1 MGSKEAKPIH
11 PPQNSTKKKAGVV
24 QSEIIKEAN
33 PEYQKPSQSPT
44 PEPVQTV
51 PEEEDL
57 NPQKSSTQDA
67 EFQKMELTG
76 QTSALIVRDEVIEEE
91 RQYLVFVLDNTLYGV
106 DISFVQTTIKPQPI
120 YLVPGTVEFIKG
132 LINLRGSVVPVVDLR
147 TRFGLNQ
154 KELDKKTRFIV
165 VEVGNIMASL
175 VVDAV
180 QGVQT
185 IKESLIE
192 QPSTIVMDTNTK
204 FLKGVAR
211 FNNQLILMLNL
222 DLTIHSEFT
231 KG

>member
-1 MGSKEAKPIH
+1 MVKD
-11 PPQNSTKKKAGVV
+11 
-24 QSEIIKEAN
+24 EIL
-33 PEYQKPSQSPT
+33 
-44 PEPVQTV
+44 
-51 PEEEDL
+51 ED
-57 NPQKSSTQDA
+57 
-67 EFQKMELTG
+67 
-76 QTSALIVRDEVIEEE
+76 E

-106 DISFVQTTIKPQPI
+106 DVSFVQTTIKPQPI

-147 TRFGLNQ
+147 SRFGLNQ

-175 VVDAV
+175 IVDAV

-185 IKESLIE
+185 IKENLIE

-204 FLKGVAR
+204 FLQGVAR

-222 DLTIHSEFT
+222 DLTIRSELV